1 MEHTPLSSTHFHR
14 GFVMNTKKILAN
26 LERWRKATG
35 QDLRLIPPFHIFYKD
50 NKEELKE
57 LAKKQDEF
65 NLP

>member
-1 MEHTPLSSTHFHR
+1 
-14 GFVMNTKKILAN
+14 MNTKKILAN

-35 QDLRLIPPFHIFYKD
+35 QDLRLTPPFHIFYKD